1 MAWLAVNKD
10 GTELISPVVPIRYS
24 EDWDCCK
31 ENAAGW
37 YDNYGIELPKGTI
50 KKIIGRNLT
59 WGDFAV
65 ELKEE

>member
-10 GTELISPVVPIRYS
+10 GTELISPFLPNRDL
-24 EDWDCCK
+24 EDLVWDCFR

-50 KKIIGRNLT
+50 QKIIGRELT
-59 WGDFAV
+59 WDDKPV
-65 ELKEE
+65 KIE